1 LKKPS
6 GFAQNT
12 LPLALR
18 QFVKF
23 GMVGFTGL
31 VVNFVISHGMQ
42 KGAPGFPWAADFSIG
57 YMAGGISNWYLNRV
71 WTFRSSA
78 NAAVESIQ
86 FLFVSLISLG
96 VGDIVFWL
104 QPFGHRHFSFTWAAA
119 TGAGIFVNFFLNKYW
134 TFRNAP

>member
-1 LKKPS
+1 LQI
-6 GFAQNT
+6 GTGLVDFTQRRGI
-12 LPLALR
+12 R

-23 GMVGFTGL
+23 AAVGATGL
-31 VVNFVISHGMQ
+31 VVNFAISHGIQ

-57 YMAGGISNWYLNRV
+57 YLAGGISNWYLNRI

-78 NAAVESIQ
+78 NALAESAK

-96 VGDIVFWL
+96 VGDIFFWWR
-104 QPFGHRHFSFTWAAA
+104 PFGNHFSFTWAAA

-134 TFRNAP
+134 TFKDAP